1 MSAAKRI
8 KEITIEVERLSMM
21 RKSQNST
28 CFCIR
33 CDKVSNL
40 VSFREAFQITRLTKE
55 ELSARIESGEIHVI
69 IDALLNP
76 MLCIRSLMSEVN
88 TLHNFRIS

>member
-8 KEITIEVERLSMM
+8 KEITIEIERLSVI
-21 RKSQNST
+21 RKPKNSA

-40 VSFREAFQITRLTKE
+40 VSFREAFQITHLTKE
-55 ELSARIESGEIHVI
+55 ELSLRIEQGEIHVI
-69 IDALLNP
+69 IDPLLNP
-76 MLCIRSLMSEVN
+76 MLCIRSLMSEAD
-88 TLHNFRIS
+88 TLQNFRIG